1 MFYICDP
8 QNQGKNMKKHTAW
21 LGDRGGGTEHSLE
34 AMMGT
39 FSRGPAP
46 PCWMDFQGFDG
57 LDAIQNLST
66 IEWNWTELIWTHLI

>member
-1 MFYICDP
+1 MIWGP
-8 QNQGKNMKKHTAW
+8 
-21 LGDRGGGTEHSLE
+21 GGGTEHSLE

-66 IEWNWTELIWTHLI
+66 LE